1 MMNVSKPLDELAEP
15 DRLAVRVGGQMAS
28 NRIRRGLVA
37 TGVAGIVL
45 LAIAGGVALVLGTHR
60 APSPLALST
69 PTAVTASGAAGGNW
83 TVATGSEVGYRVK
96 EQFIDQPGPTEAVA
110 RTTKISGGFRVE
122 GAGST
127 LRAVGMHFTAD
138 LKALQSQDQY
148 ANYKVYQRDFFI
160 RTIYLQTDQFPN
172 ADFSAASVTIPPG
185 IDSGPVSIT
194 VAGNLKVHGVTK
206 AVTTQ
211 FQAQRNAT
219 GVEVA
224 GSINVDMRDYGVEV
238 PSISFTTAQ
247 PGVVI
252 EYHLLFVRA

>member
-1 MMNVSKPLDELAEP
+1 
-15 DRLAVRVGGQMAS
+15 MAS
-28 NRIRRGLVA
+28 KRIRRRLIA
-37 TGVAGIVL
+37 TGVAGIAL
-45 LAIAGGVALVLGTHR
+45 LAIGGVAALVIGSHR
-60 APSPLALST
+60 APAPLALSS
-69 PTAVTASGAAGGNW
+69 PAPNEASGAAGGNW
-83 TVATGSEVGYRVK
+83 MVGAGSEVGYRVK

-122 GAGST
+122 GAGT
-127 LRAVGMHFTAD
+127 ALRAVGLRFTAD
-138 LKALQSQDQY
+138 LSALQSQDKY

-172 ADFSAASVTIPPG
+172 ADFTAASVTIPPG
-185 IDSGPVSIT
+185 IESGPVAIT
-194 VAGNLKVHGVTK
+194 VGGALKVHGVTK

-211 FQAQRNAT
+211 LQAQLNAT

-224 GSINVDMRDYGVEV
+224 GSINVDMRDFGVEV

>member
-1 MMNVSKPLDELAEP
+1 
-15 DRLAVRVGGQMAS
+15 VGSAKLGS

-37 TGVAGIVL
+37 AGVAGIAL
-45 LAIAGGVALVLGTHR
+45 LGIGVVGALVLGSHR
-60 APSPLALST
+60 APPPLALSS
-69 PTAVTASGAAGGNW
+69 PAPIQASGAASGNW
-83 TVATGSEVGYRVK
+83 TVAAGSEVGYRVK

-110 RTTKISGGFRVE
+110 RTTKISGGFRIQ
-122 GAGST
+122 GSGT
-127 LRAVGMHFTAD
+127 ALRAIGIHFTAD
-138 LKALQSQDQY
+138 LTALQSQDQY

-160 RTIYLQTDQFPN
+160 RSIYLQTDQFPN
-172 ADFSAASVTIPPG
+172 ADFTAASVIIPPG
-185 IDSGPVSIT
+185 IESGPVSVI
-194 VAGNLKVHGVTK
+194 VAGTLKVHGVTK

-211 FQAQRNAT
+211 MQAQRNAT

-224 GSINVDMRDYGVEV
+224 GSINVDMRDFGVEV

>member
-1 MMNVSKPLDELAEP
+1 
-15 DRLAVRVGGQMAS
+15 MAS

-37 TGVAGIVL
+37 TGVAGVVL
-45 LAIAGGVALVLGTHR
+45 LAIGIVGALVIGSHR
-60 APSPLALST
+60 APAPLALSS
-69 PTAVTASGAAGGNW
+69 PAPIDASGAGGGNW
-83 TVATGSEVGYRVK
+83 TVAAGSEVGYRVK

-110 RTTKISGGFRVE
+110 RTTKVSGGFRVE
-122 GAGST
+122 GSGTALHAAGI
-127 LRAVGMHFTAD
+127 HFTAD
-138 LKALQSQDQY
+138 LDALQSQDKY
-148 ANYKVYQRDFFI
+148 ANYKIYQRDFFI
-160 RTIYLQTDQFPN
+160 RTIYLQTDKFPN
-172 ADFSAASVTIPPG
+172 ADFTAASVNIPPG
-185 IDSGPVSIT
+185 IESGPVSVT
-194 VAGNLKVHGVTK
+194 VAGTLKVHGVSK

-211 FQAQRNAT
+211 LQAQRTAT

>member
-1 MMNVSKPLDELAEP
+1 
-15 DRLAVRVGGQMAS
+15 MAS

-37 TGVAGIVL
+37 AGVAGVVL
-45 LAIAGGVALVLGTHR
+45 LAIGGVGALVIGSHR
-60 APSPLALST
+60 APAPLALSS
-69 PTAVTASGAAGGNW
+69 PAPIDASGAAGGNW
-83 TVATGSEVGYRVK
+83 TVAAGSEVGYRVK

-110 RTTKISGGFRVE
+110 RTTKVSGGFRVE
-122 GAGST
+122 GSGPA
-127 LRAVGMHFTAD
+127 LRAAGIHFTAD
-138 LKALQSQDQY
+138 LDALQSQDQY
-148 ANYKVYQRDFFI
+148 ANYKIYQRDFFI
-160 RTIYLQTDQFPN
+160 RTIYLQTDKFPN
-172 ADFSAASVTIPPG
+172 ADFTAASVSIPPG
-185 IDSGPVSIT
+185 IESGPVSVT
-194 VAGNLKVHGVTK
+194 VAGTLKVHGVAK

-211 FQAQRNAT
+211 LQAQRNTT